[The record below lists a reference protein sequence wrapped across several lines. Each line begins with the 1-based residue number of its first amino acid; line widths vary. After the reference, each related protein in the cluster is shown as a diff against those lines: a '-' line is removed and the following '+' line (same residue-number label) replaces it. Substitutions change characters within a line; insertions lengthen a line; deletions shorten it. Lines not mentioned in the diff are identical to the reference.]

1 MSSRQIYSSNGIV
14 QSDTAATA
22 NALVERDSDGSIYQS
37 IARAASGVRSGGH
50 VYEGVLT
57 SQTVSFTVDETVG
70 SKNATFYP
78 CDATAGAIVVTL
90 PAASGN
96 SGKVVKVK
104 KTDTSTNAVI
114 IDGSSTETID
124 GALKFALYRQY
135 QTIHLICD
143 GSNWHVLSATPALVY
158 AATAASTAVSNTTSE
173 TSFDNVTL
181 SLAADTIRAGDTYEF
196 EAQAIATST
205 TSSDTLTVKVK
216 IGSTVIV
223 TTGALDATNND
234 LAVIRGTIT
243 FRTAGASGT
252 LVADGIQIIGAEGTA
267 VKDWKLASTVV
278 DTTAAMAITC
288 TATWSASSASDSV
301 RLDNFTM
308 RRLS

>member
-22 NALVERDSDGSIYQS
+22 NALMERDSAGDVFG
-37 IARAASGVRSGGH
+37 ATMRGATGVRSAGH
-50 VYEGVLT
+50 VYEGVLA
-57 SQTVSFTVDETVG
+57 SQTASFTVDETVG

-78 CDATAGAIVVTL
+78 CDATSGAIVVTL

-96 SGKVVKVK
+96 SGKIVKVK
-104 KTDTSTNAVI
+104 KTDSGTNSVI
-114 IDGSSTETID
+114 LDGSSTETID

-135 QTIHLICD
+135 QTIQVICD
-143 GSNWHVLSATPALVY
+143 GSNWHVMSATPALVY
-158 AATAASTAVSNTTSE
+158 AAAAASTAISNTASE
-173 TSFDNVTL
+173 TPFDNITL

-196 EAQAIATST
+196 EAQAIATAT
-205 TSSDTLTVKVK
+205 NGSDTLTVKVK

-223 TTGALDATNND
+223 TTGALDATNAD

-288 TATWSASSASDSV
+288 TATWSNASSSNSC